1 MLMNLRKRRGSLGR
15 LAVLKDWGYLY
26 IEYTEEA
33 YMWEIVKIVQK
44 GLIIIFLTFYEDLII
59 IKASLIFLIVFVYS
73 LLSRKYNPYE
83 SRFLNY

>member
-1 MLMNLRKRRGSLGR
+1 MLMSLRKRRGSLAR